1 MALDA
6 ALLVAPSASVRE
18 ALETITKNSRQAV
31 LVVDIGGRLAGIV
44 TDGDIRRGLLRGVTI
59 DGPVAELMNRR
70 PVTTP
75 PGTPRAEALALMQQ
89 RRLRHLPVVDAGGR
103 LLDVMLLE
111 DLLSPV
117 PVPNVAVLMAGGAGR
132 RMRAFSEDVIPKP
145 LLRVGGKPLLE
156 ILIERLR
163 AAGVSQFLVTVRHKS
178 EMIEAHFGD
187 GSKLGVRIRYVRE
200 EMPLGTAGALA
211 RLPETLTEPFFLVNG
226 DVLTKCDFLGM
237 LAFHRL
243 CRADLT
249 VGAVPHTVEVPYGV
263 LRVSGDRLEAVEE
276 KPRLDFLVNG
286 GVYVVEPAVVSL
298 IPRDRAFDATE
309 LIRLLQSVGRSVA
322 AFPIREYWLDVGRDG
337 EWHRAN
343 RDVAEGLLD

>member
-18 ALETITKNSRQAV
+18 ALEAITKNSRQAV

-59 DGPVAELMNRR
+59 DGPVAELMNRQ
-70 PVTTP
+70 PLTTP

-111 DLLSPV
+111 DLLRPV
-117 PVPNVAVLMAGGAGR
+117 PLPNAAVVMAGGDGR
-132 RMRAFSEDVIPKP
+132 RMRTLSEDVPKP

-156 ILIERLR
+156 ILIERLQ
-163 AAGVSQFLVTVRHKS
+163 AAGVSQFFVAVRHQS

-187 GSKLGVRIRYVRE
+187 GGRLGVRIRYVRE
-200 EMPLGTAGALA
+200 EASLGTAGALA
-211 RLPETLTEPFFLVNG
+211 RLPEPLTAPFFLVNG
-226 DVLTKCDFLGM
+226 DILTKCDFLGM
-237 LAFHRL
+237 LDFHQR
-243 CRADLT
+243 CHADLT

-263 LRVSGDRLEAVEE
+263 LRVTGERLDAIEE
-276 KPRLDFLVNG
+276 KPRLDFLVNA
-286 GVYVVEPAVVSL
+286 GVYVVDPTVVPL

-309 LIRLLQSVGRSVA
+309 LIRLLQSAGRSVA
-322 AFPIREYWLDVGRDG
+322 AFPIREYRLDVGRDG